1 MEALLKK
8 KIREKKEKKHSSF
21 RQRRVHMAALPLIH
35 GEAEGSENTYSENWN
50 D

>member
-8 KIREKKEKKHSSF
+8 TQKISSF
-21 RQRRVHMAALPLIH
+21 KQRRVDMAALPLIH
-35 GEAEGSENTYSENWN
+35 MEAEGSENTYSETWN

>member
-1 MEALLKK
+1 MEAPLKK
-8 KIREKKEKKHSSF
+8 NKKKEREDAFSF
-21 RQRRVHMAALPLIH
+21 QRRVHTTALPLIH